1 MEMTLSI
8 GITAVVIFVTIVV
21 VRKICNFYVTKK
33 HEYEDEHRNIAQ
45 EFLQWMSK
53 ETKAIK
59 PLINEDPDSKVECG
73 YAIFFLYKKKIYCGI
88 KHLEENKFKFVYK
101 NFDELKENLMNDVS
115 LQIKQYNITCKIKDL
130 EKDFV

>member
-1 MEMTLSI
+1 MTLSI